1 MKELIF
7 RTRVVASLFVIM
19 TIIMASGCSKDNKDN
34 QDGGNTNA
42 PPNEVTIQSMS
53 YNPSVLTVT
62 AGTRVTWRNKDNVE
76 HTVTS
81 DQNLFD
87 SGNIAVNSSYS
98 FTFNTPG
105 TYGYHCQIH
114 SGMTATVVVK

>member
-1 MKELIF
+1 MKESNF
-7 RTRVVASLFVIM
+7 RTRLVSSLFVIM
-19 TIIMASGCSKDNKDN
+19 TIIMASGCSKDNADN
-34 QDGGNTNA
+34 QNTGNSNT

-53 YNPSVLTVT
+53 YNPSVLNVT

-81 DQNLFD
+81 DQALFD
-87 SGNIAVNSSYS
+87 SGTIGVNSSYS

-114 SGMTATVVVK
+114 TGMTATVVVK